1 MNEASLSKTV
11 EIKGLLNMILSDIAL
26 QFQCIT
32 IAQTWKIWA
41 GDFQKKKVG
50 RQRCSIHARSALFT
64 TQISKR

>member
-32 IAQTWKIWA
+32 IAQT
-41 GDFQKKKVG
+41 
-50 RQRCSIHARSALFT
+50 
-64 TQISKR
+64 